1 MTLTKI
7 QTDRAPA
14 AIGPYSQAIRAGDWL
29 FVSGQLGL
37 VPATGQLVGD
47 GLKEQATQS
56 LQNVHAILEEAGVGI
71 ENVVSV
77 DVFLL
82 DMAQFAAFN
91 EIYQAFFGNHKPA
104 RAVVEVSG
112 LPRGGLVEIKCVA
125 CG

>member
-1 MTLTKI
+1 M
-7 QTDRAPA
+7 
-14 AIGPYSQAIRAGDWL
+14 
-29 FVSGQLGL
+29 
-37 VPATGQLVGD
+37 
-47 GLKEQATQS
+47 
-56 LQNVHAILEEAGVGI
+56 
-71 ENVVSV
+71 VSV
-77 DVFLL
+77 DVFLV

>member
-1 MTLTKI
+1 VV
-7 QTDRAPA
+7 
-14 AIGPYSQAIRAGDWL
+14 DWL

-37 VPATGQLVGD
+37 VPSTGQFVGD

-56 LQNVHAILEEAGVGI
+56 LQNVRAILEEAGLGI

-77 DVFLL
+77 DVFLV